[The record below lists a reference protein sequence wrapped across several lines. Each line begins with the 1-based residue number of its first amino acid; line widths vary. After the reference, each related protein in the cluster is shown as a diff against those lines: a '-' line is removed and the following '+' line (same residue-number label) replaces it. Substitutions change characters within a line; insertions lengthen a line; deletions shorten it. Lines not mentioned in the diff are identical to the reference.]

1 MNRVVRVKAELLA
14 PDTFVSFGE
23 VLCLSDRPPDFHG
36 TTSVGWKADFEGS
49 GAPLIMTLSS
59 RYVGMRC
66 TTLERHLNV
75 TQTFIP
81 LGRVPSIIAVAS
93 PTDGAAIPSPEDV
106 RAFIIDGSC
115 GYVLKAGAWHSPDR
129 YPLYPPSAEIVII
142 TSHDT
147 QYELETLDRPEWQF
161 TQVMDYEAETGVTF
175 EFVL

>member
-1 MNRVVRVKAELLA
+1 MDHVIRIKAELLA
-14 PDTFVSFGE
+14 PDSFAPFGE
-23 VLCLSDRPPDFHG
+23 VLCLSDQPPDFLG
-36 TTSVGWKADFEGS
+36 TTSVGWKANYNAS

-81 LGRVPSIIAVAS
+81 LGRVPAIIAVAS
-93 PTDGAAIPSPEDV
+93 PTEGDATPAPEDV

-129 YPLYPPSAEIVII
+129 YPLYPPSSEIVII
-142 TSHDT
+142 TSHET
-147 QYELETLDRPEWQF
+147 QHELEALERPEWQF

>member
-1 MNRVVRVKAELLA
+1 MDRIVRIKAELLA
-14 PDTFVSFGE
+14 PEVFAPFGE
-23 VLCLSDRPPDFHG
+23 VLGLSQRSPDFVG
-36 TTSVGWKADFEGS
+36 NTSVGWKASYEATGL
-49 GAPLIMTLSS
+49 PLIMTLSS

-81 LGRVPSIIAVAS
+81 LGGVPAIIAVAA
-93 PTDGAAIPSPEDV
+93 PTEGDATPAPDDV

-129 YPLYPPSAEIVII
+129 YPLFPPSSEIVIV

-147 QYELETLDRPEWQF
+147 QHDLETRERADWQL
-161 TQVMDYEAETGVTF
+161 TQVVDYHAELGLTF
-175 EFVL
+175 EFEL